1 MSLPYSPEQSM
12 VLWLKHTERNMK
24 HGPESNLSQRRTLK
38 TSCLCSQ
45 RECCNLPQ
53 PYHMPFQ
60 KWTLAFTAFYRKIK
74 NLGLCM
80 CTRHGQIPAETFM
93 LIALRFSYKAG
104 NDLPALSRLRHSWR
118 LAQDFRHLQLWKAG
132 KWSARKAWVLSHL
145 GNSWKRLSRV
155 TAFYL
160 LDYYRQSTWNICRLF
175 VCVFPW

>member
-1 MSLPYSPEQSM
+1 M

-24 HGPESNLSQRRTLK
+24 HGSESNLSQRRTLK

-60 KWTLAFTAFYRKIK
+60 KRTLAFTAFYRKIK

-80 CTRHGQIPAETFM
+80 CIRHGQIPAETFM
-93 LIALRFSYKAG
+93 LIALRFSYKVG
-104 NDLPALSRLRHSWR
+104 NDLPALSRPRRCWR
-118 LAQDFRHLQLWKAG
+118 LAQDFRHSELWKTE
-132 KWSARKAWVLSHL
+132 KWSARRAWVLSHL

-160 LDYYRQSTWNICRLF
+160 LLWLLPPVYLKHMQV